1 MLNKDS
7 ISLAGKVA
15 LVTGGGAG
23 IGHAIVQAYGA
34 LGARLAVAEI
44 KADKVEAL
52 RKELADAGVEALV
65 SQTDVR
71 DSAQVAAFMAEVEK
85 RFGHLDVLVNNVGD
99 HLGMV
104 KTLEQMSEDEWDQVY
119 QINLRHLFVVT
130 KAAVPLMRRGGQGGS
145 IINISSIEGFR
156 ANPYNVVYTCCKHA
170 ITGFTRTMALELAND
185 NIRVNTIA
193 PETTDS
199 EQVPLE
205 YLLKPGHAGEL
216 LGKPAYLTRTLPS
229 NRFGRPDDH
238 AGAAVFLA
246 SELSSWVNGT
256 TINVDGG
263 GLAAAGFQRIPSG
276 PWTIIPEVTGTAVQ
290 GVD

>member
-7 ISLAGKVA
+7 VSLDGKVA

-23 IGHAIVQAYGA
+23 IGRAIVQAYGA
-34 LGARLAVAEI
+34 LGAKIAVAEI
-44 KADKVEAL
+44 SADKVEAL
-52 RKELADAGVEALV
+52 RAELAEAGVDALV
-65 SQTDVR
+65 SQTDVC
-71 DSAQVAAFMAEVEK
+71 DSAQVADFMADVGK
-85 RFGHLDVLVNNVGD
+85 RFDRLDILVNNVGD

-104 KTLEQMSEDEWDQVY
+104 KTLEQMSEEEWDQVY

-130 KAAVPLMRRGGQGGS
+130 KAALPLMRRSGAGGS
-145 IINISSIEGFR
+145 IINVSSIEGFR
-156 ANPYNVVYTCCKHA
+156 ANPYNVIYTCCKHA
-170 ITGFTRTMALELAND
+170 VTGFTRTMALELAND

-246 SELSSWVNGT
+246 TELSSWVNGS

-276 PWTIIPEVTGTAVQ
+276 PWTIIPEVTGTGVQ